1 MKLITNPP
9 PSQWPALIQRPAYDT
24 AALAERVKEI
34 LDQVKLR
41 GDDALRE
48 YCQKLDQWNADDL
61 QVPDAAL
68 REAEFAL
75 PKSLTD
81 AILVATDN
89 IRRFHFARISP
100 DVSVETFPGVTCWT
114 KRVPLQRVGVYI
126 PGGSAPLFSTVL
138 MLGIP
143 AALAGCPEVIL
154 CTPPS
159 PEGLVHPAI
168 LFAARICG
176 ISKIFRVGGAQAI
189 AAMAYGTASIP
200 AVDKIVG
207 PGNRYVTRAKEVVSG
222 EGIAID
228 FPAGPSELLVVADAS
243 ANPAFVAADLIS
255 QAEHGPDSQVILT
268 ALQPGIAEKVAAE
281 IDRQLQDLPRRDVA
295 AQALAGGYMIT
306 FNDQQQAMGFV
317 NAYAPE
323 HLIINT
329 VNPESLAEQVVH
341 AGSVFLGAYS
351 PESAGDYASGT
362 NHTLPTSGY
371 SRLYGGISCA
381 SFVKEITFQKLTR
394 EGLAGLGPAIEEMA
408 AAENLMGHRR
418 AVTIRLKSD
427 EN

>member
-1 MKLITNPP
+1 MRLITNPA
-9 PSQWPALIQRPAYDT
+9 PSHWPALIQRPASDT
-24 AALAERVKEI
+24 AALAERVQEI

-41 GDDALRE
+41 GDEALRT
-48 YCQKLDQWNADDL
+48 YSRLFDQWDATDL
-61 QVPDAAL
+61 QVPDADF
-68 REAEFAL
+68 REAERSL
-75 PKSLTD
+75 PQSLTD
-81 AILVATDN
+81 AILIATEN
-89 IRRFHFARISP
+89 IRRFHSARISP
-100 DVSVETFPGVTCWT
+100 DVCVETFPGVTCWT
-114 KRVPLQRVGVYI
+114 KQVPLQRVGVYI

-159 PEGLVHPAI
+159 SKGQVHPAI
-168 LFAARICG
+168 LFASRICG

-222 EGIAID
+222 QGIAID

-255 QAEHGPDSQVILT
+255 QAEHGPDSQVILV
-268 ALQPGIAEKVAAE
+268 ALQEGIAEKVAVE
-281 IDRQLQDLPRRDVA
+281 INKQLQNLPRREVA
-295 AQALAGGYMIT
+295 AQALAGGHMIT
-306 FNDQQQAMGFV
+306 FGDEQKAMGFV

-323 HLIINT
+323 HLILNT
-329 VNPESLAEQVVH
+329 RNPESLAAQVIH

-362 NHTLPTSGY
+362 NHTLPTAGY
-371 SRLYGGISCA
+371 SRLYGGVSCA

-394 EGLAGLGPAIEEMA
+394 EGLSQLGPYIEEMA
-408 AAENLMGHRR
+408 AAENLMGHRQ
-418 AVTIRLKSD
+418 AVTIRLQSK
-427 EN
+427 